1 MTDPARAQ
9 TVDTDIA
16 RHCAYSFPAVA
27 YTLGRKYWPCLKRL
41 YETLAADMQ
50 VHTQHVC
57 PALCFLNRSAFLMS
71 VCLINIVKSDIR
83 YEVN

>member
-27 YTLGRKYWPCLKRL
+27 YTLGRKYWPCLKQL

-50 VHTQHVC
+50 VSCRVLHVETC
-57 PALCFLNRSAFLMS
+57 VGRQ
-71 VCLINIVKSDIR
+71 
-83 YEVN
+83 